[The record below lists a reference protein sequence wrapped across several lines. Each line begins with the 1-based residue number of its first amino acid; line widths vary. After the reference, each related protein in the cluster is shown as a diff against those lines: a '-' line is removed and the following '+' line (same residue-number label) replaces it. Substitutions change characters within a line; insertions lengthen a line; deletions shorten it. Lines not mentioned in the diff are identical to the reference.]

1 MLSSGASA
9 GGGGDDATAPASAA
23 TRTMGTNLTD
33 GGCGGRAPG
42 DVFRRGLGG
51 VSAHVSSG
59 GGGGVGGGV
68 VLKSIAANVPC

>member
-1 MLSSGASA
+1 
-9 GGGGDDATAPASAA
+9 
-23 TRTMGTNLTD
+23 MGTNLTD